1 MSDSTEI
8 TSQEHPTREE
18 IQRFESAR
26 NRLWSQMLDALAQ
39 ARGLGGVDA
48 LDKDGRDALEIEL
61 RELLAVY
68 EELDVENAEGIST
81 RTTLRK
87 LWSQYHELGEQFLD
101 ILETGAALEDY
112 DPDPDPTLTKE
123 KAIEE
128 LGKAIAAVDK
138 LVEDA
143 EAAGISREELDKM
156 LDHTWKKMIQ

>member
-61 RELLAVY
+61 RELLAAY

-81 RTTLRK
+81 RTTLRM

-112 DPDPDPTLTKE
+112 DLDPDPSLTKE
-123 KAIEE
+123 NAIEE
-128 LGKAIAAVDK
+128 VGKAIAN
-138 LVEDA
+138 LNQLIEDA
-143 EAAGISREELDKM
+143 EDVGISREKLDAII
-156 LDHTWKKMIQ
+156 DHAWKKMLQ